1 MKEDFMKAYLYIWF
15 KPDWSPFYVGIGKT
29 AHRWNP
35 VKAKAKDRNVMCF
48 SILQKYG
55 VENIK
60 VQRLYFDT
68 WEDAAAAERS
78 LISCFGRIDNGGVLA
93 NFTDGGEGNVNP
105 TKEEREKKRQA
116 LLDPTN
122 PMRYT
127 HKLLNTD
134 PEIKAKRVA
143 TLRSPEVQAKIKA
156 KLNDPV
162 AKEKRLLKLRATIES
177 PEYQA
182 KLALRKKPTKPKK
195 TPEEISKTRSENMR
209 KLNANKAFNEARID
223 ALKKATKNI
232 SAGVINSMD
241 KRLNTMQTP
250 EVQAKLRKP
259 KSLEHREKVSAA
271 KKGWWAKRKG
281 LI

>member
-1 MKEDFMKAYLYIWF
+1 MKAYLYIWF
-15 KPDWSPFYVGIGKT
+15 KPDWFPFYVGIGKT
-29 AHRWNP
+29 AHRWDP
-35 VKAKAKDRNVMCF
+35 VKAKAKDRNSMCF

-68 WEDAAAAERS
+68 WEDAAIAERS

-105 TKEEREKKRQA
+105 PKEEREKKRQA
-116 LLDPTN
+116 LLNPN
-122 PMRYT
+122 HPMRNS
-127 HKLLNTD
+127 HIKLNTD
-134 PEIKAKRVA
+134 PEIKAKRVTA
-143 TLRSPEVQAKIKA
+143 LRSPEVQARIKA
-156 KLNDPV
+156 KLNNPLV
-162 AKEKRLLKLRATIES
+162 KEKRLLTLRKTIAS

-182 KLALRKKPTKPKK
+182 QLALRKKPLKPKK
-195 TPEEISKTRSENMR
+195 TPEEISRIRSENMR
-209 KLNANKAFNEARID
+209 KLNSNKDFNGARVE

-232 SAGVINSMD
+232 SLGVIGSMD
-241 KRLNTMQTP
+241 KRLHTMQTP

-259 KSLEHREKVSAA
+259 KSLEHRKKLSAT
-271 KKGWWAKRKG
+271 KKDWWAKRKG

>member
-1 MKEDFMKAYLYIWF
+1 MKAYLYIWF

-29 AHRWNP
+29 AHRWDP
-35 VKAKAKDRNVMCF
+35 VKAKAKDRNSMCF

-68 WEDAAAAERS
+68 WEEAAIAERS

-105 TKEEREKKRQA
+105 PKEEREKKRQA
-116 LLDPTN
+116 LLNPN
-122 PMRYT
+122 HPMRNS
-127 HKLLNTD
+127 HIKLNTD

-143 TLRSPEVQAKIKA
+143 ALRSPEVQAKIKF
-156 KLNDPV
+156 KLNDPL
-162 AKEKRLLKLRATIES
+162 AKEKRLLTLRKTIAS
-177 PEYQA
+177 QEYQA
-182 KLALRKKPTKPKK
+182 RLALRKKPTKAKK
-195 TPEEISKTRSENMR
+195 TPEELSKIRSNNMQ
-209 KLNANKAFNEARID
+209 KLNSRKDFNDIRLD
-223 ALKKATKNI
+223 ALKKAAKAI
-232 SAGVINSMD
+232 SAGVISSMD
-241 KRLNTMQTP
+241 KRLRTMQTP

-259 KSLEHREKVSAA
+259 KSLEHKEKLAAA